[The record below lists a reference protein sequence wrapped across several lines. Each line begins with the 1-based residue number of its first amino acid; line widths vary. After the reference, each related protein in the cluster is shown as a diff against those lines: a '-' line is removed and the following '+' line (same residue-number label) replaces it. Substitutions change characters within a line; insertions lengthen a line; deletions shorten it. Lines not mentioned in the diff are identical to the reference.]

1 MVFDRAALDSVW
13 VELRHMEPEKV
24 ASQERC
30 RRIVVTSIWFTS
42 SLLLSIIVPN
52 IGVVI
57 SLLGGFAGLFIFTFP
72 GVLSRSSALCTLE
85 LVLGSG

>member
-13 VELRHMEPEKV
+13 VELRHLEPEKV

-72 GVLSRSSALCTLE
+72 GVLSNLSRLSSLCTL
-85 LVLGSG
+85 